1 MKIKKYRVTYY
12 LPKQEIEKVK
22 KLAKSRSRD
31 NQGNYN
37 RVTASMIIS
46 QLINK

>member
-1 MKIKKYRVTYY
+1 MKTKKHRVTYY
-12 LPKQEIEKVK
+12 LLKEEIDKVT